1 MKKTYGLLWLS
12 LSVAAL
18 LIGNLFVGSTS
29 VAPADVI
36 AALTGTADS
45 TATFIVGETRMP
57 QAVTALLAGGALAVA
72 GLLMQTLFANPLA
85 DPSILGL
92 NAGAGLGVAVAT
104 LWLGGSVAAAGTTV
118 SGFSLTLL
126 AAFLGAG
133 SIMALLVVCATWV
146 RNRMLLLILGLMM
159 SYAVSSLVSLLC
171 FTADSAGL
179 HAYVIWGLGSFG
191 TATWQRLP
199 LFATSV
205 AAGVGLA
212 ALTVKALNALTLGE
226 AYAANMGIR
235 VRRTR
240 ILLMTSA
247 GLLAATVT
255 AQCGPIAF
263 IGLAVPHMA
272 RMLTRTADHRI
283 LLPATFLCGAAVAL
297 ACHIVCRLPGD
308 AGLLPL
314 NAVTPL
320 VGVPVV
326 LYVILR
332 RRGISS

>member
-146 RNRMLLLILGLMM
+146 RNRMLLLILGLMV
-159 SYAVSSLVSLLC
+159 SYAVSSLVSLLS

-226 AYAANMGIR
+226 AYAAKVSHDAEITLMEGVCRPFAVIR
-235 VRRTR
+235 ASFRHRFR
-240 ILLMTSA
+240 
-247 GLLAATVT
+247 GLLLIIHVESRKIVRKAALLLLDRGAVKVGREFRLFREPRYMIFGGG
-255 AQCGPIAF
+255 Q
-263 IGLAVPHMA
+263 GLAV
-272 RMLTRTADHRI
+272 
-283 LLPATFLCGAAVAL
+283 
-297 ACHIVCRLPGD
+297 
-308 AGLLPL
+308 
-314 NAVTPL
+314 
-320 VGVPVV
+320 
-326 LYVILR
+326 
-332 RRGISS
+332 SE